1 MSWIR
6 IVAPEGSTGA
16 LREAYDKVGS
26 ARGTVANI
34 LGIHSV
40 APAVMT
46 GHLDLYREIMFS
58 RSELSRAER
67 ELVATAVSSA
77 NACHY

>member
-6 IVAPEGSTGA
+6 IVDVAESDGA
-16 LREAYDKVGS
+16 LRQAYDEVGK

-34 LGIHSV
+34 IKLHSLV
-40 APAVMT
+40 PAVMT
-46 GHLDLYREIMFS
+46 KHVNLYREIMFS
-58 RSELSRAER
+58 RSELTRSER